1 MVLYGTCYM
10 ALVHIYLGKNIILF
24 VALFIFAGL
33 FIIVKTWKQ
42 SQPPLTDGW
51 IKMCYIYMYIHII
64 YIYVCVHT
72 YICIHTH
79 RYIHIK

>member
-1 MVLYGTCYM
+1 M
-10 ALVHIYLGKNIILF
+10 ALMHIYLGENIILF

-51 IKMCYIYMYIHII
+51 IKMW
-64 YIYVCVHT
+64 YIYVYTYHIYLYVHT